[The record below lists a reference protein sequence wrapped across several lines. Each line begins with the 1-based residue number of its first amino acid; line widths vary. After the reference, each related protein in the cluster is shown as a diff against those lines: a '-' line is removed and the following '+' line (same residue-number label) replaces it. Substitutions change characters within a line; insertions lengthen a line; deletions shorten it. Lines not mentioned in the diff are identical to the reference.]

1 MKFSGLVGFW
11 KDEVEVARDIWR
23 PSIVERPYF
32 GDILKNTRSFQAVS
46 NQQNDDFSISNRIS
60 ILADLYFRN
69 NWTSVRYVVWNG
81 VKWKVNNVDV
91 DYPRIILEIGGVWN
105 GEVASKSEPDIPDD
119 SWER

>member
-11 KDEVEVARDIWR
+11 EDEVEVDTDIWR
-23 PSIVERPYF
+23 PQIVERPYF
-32 GDILKNTRSFQAVS
+32 GDVLKNSRSFQAVS
-46 NQQNDDFSISNRIS
+46 NQQNDDFKVNNRIS

-105 GEVASKSEPDIPDD
+105 GEATKKPEQDIPED
-119 SWER
+119 S